1 MEKQCKLVNS
11 AIGAQLSKVEEYL
24 FQTLSS
30 QGIEA
35 HVNAMC
41 MHVVR
46 AGGKRLR
53 PSLALAAAY
62 ALGNLSIAEED
73 IIKFAAATEL
83 LHTATL
89 IHDDV
94 IDVAD
99 VRRGNPTLNA
109 TDGNHAAVLA
119 GDYMFTRC
127 FFALQNLPDLFKISS
142 EAVTALVSG
151 ELAQLEKVG
160 DLNLSI
166 ADYEQTIYCKTG
178 ALFVLATTGIA
189 IHTKQDPQIIDALKI
204 YGTKLGIGFQVVDD
218 ILDYTSDSHHLG
230 KTVGEDLT
238 DGRITLPLIFCRD
251 ELKGTDLENFKNSVE
266 NCDLKKVLEFLD
278 KTNAQERCHNF
289 ARKAAQEAILALK
302 VLPPSSYRE
311 LLESFAYK
319 AIERTN

>member
-127 FFALQNLPDLFKISS
+127 FFALQNLPDL
-142 EAVTALVSG
+142 
-151 ELAQLEKVG
+151 
-160 DLNLSI
+160 
-166 ADYEQTIYCKTG
+166 
-178 ALFVLATTGIA
+178 
-189 IHTKQDPQIIDALKI
+189 LK
-204 YGTKLGIGFQVVDD
+204 FQVR
-218 ILDYTSDSHHLG
+218 L
-230 KTVGEDLT
+230 
-238 DGRITLPLIFCRD
+238 
-251 ELKGTDLENFKNSVE
+251 
-266 NCDLKKVLEFLD
+266 
-278 KTNAQERCHNF
+278 
-289 ARKAAQEAILALK
+289 
-302 VLPPSSYRE
+302 
-311 LLESFAYK
+311 
-319 AIERTN
+319 